1 MSHFNVAVFS
11 HTPDE
16 VDALLAPFIEQ
27 VEPYSPYA
35 VFEEDEDYEVDTATG
50 KPGRWYNPNARWDW
64 YCVGGRWRGQLKL
77 LEGKTGRYGSDC
89 TSDEQEMLPNL
100 QRCFQPRRCDS
111 ARVQDCDFSQDQE
124 AYKKAIRFWEVAV
137 EGKPRTAEE
146 KDAFF
151 GIFLPKYYIQQ
162 YGTRENYA
170 KHQSIFLPYAY
181 LTPDG
186 EWHETGRMGWWGL
199 DDATAESR
207 EKFRESFETFLEE
220 AKAQNL
226 LITIVD
232 CHI

>member
-27 VEPYSPYA
+27 VEPNSPYA
-35 VFEEDEDYEVDTATG
+35 VFEEDEDYEVDEATG

-64 YCVGGRWRGQLKL
+64 YCVGGRWAGLLRL
-77 LEGKTGRYGSDC
+77 LEGRTGRYGSECDAL
-89 TSDEQEMLPNL
+89 ERMELGEG
-100 QRCFQPRRCDS
+100 RCDS
-111 ARVQDCDFSQDQE
+111 ALVRDCDFSQNEE
-124 AYKKAIRFWEVAV
+124 AYKKALRFWEVAV
-137 EGKPRTAEE
+137 EGKPRTDEE
-146 KDAFF
+146 KEDFF
-151 GIFLPKYYIQQ
+151 GIYKPEYYRQQ
-162 YGTRENYA
+162 FGTPENFA

-186 EWHETGRMGWWGL
+186 EWHETGRMGWWGV
-199 DDATAESR
+199 DNATAESR
-207 EKFRESFETFLEE
+207 ETYRESFEAYLEE
-220 AKAQNL
+220 ARAQNL